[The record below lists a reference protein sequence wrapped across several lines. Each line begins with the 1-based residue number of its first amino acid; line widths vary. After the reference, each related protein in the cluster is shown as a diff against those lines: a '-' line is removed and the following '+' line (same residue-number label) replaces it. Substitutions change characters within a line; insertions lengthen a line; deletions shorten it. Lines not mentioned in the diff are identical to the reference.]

1 MLDTNT
7 LGAVEKI
14 LPPDAFSAFQGAAV
28 EASEQGFDHNEC
40 IRAGWAVVKEDW
52 QRPDTGKVWVAKE
65 NPSGGSVHVDTPMGD
80 DSKKKPKKK
89 PPEKVPDSENVE
101 KAFASVCKVDE
112 GLGLVFGW
120 AIVCK
125 VDGKEYFDTQGDY
138 IPEDAMMK
146 ASADFMENS
155 RMAADMHPRDEN
167 NTFQP
172 EMANGTI
179 VFAFPMTEDVAKA
192 LGIETRKTGLLI
204 AMKPPAD
211 ILEKFKSN
219 EYTGFSVGGYRITDE
234 DVDG

>member
-65 NPSGGSVHVDTPMGD
+65 NPSGGSVHVDTPMGG
-80 DSKKKPKKK
+80 DSKKKPRKK
-89 PPEKVPDSENVE
+89 PPEEVPDSENAA
-101 KAFASVCKVDE
+101 KSFASVCKVDE
-112 GLGLVFGW
+112 CLGLVFGW

-125 VDGKEYFDTQGDY
+125 VDGQEYFDTQGDY
-138 IPEDAMMK
+138 IPEDSMMK
-146 ASADFMENS
+146 AAADFMENS
-155 RMAADMHPRDEN
+155 RMAKDMHQGEAIGP
-167 NTFQP
+167 
-172 EMANGTI
+172 I

-192 LGIETRKTGLLI
+192 LGIETKKTGLLI